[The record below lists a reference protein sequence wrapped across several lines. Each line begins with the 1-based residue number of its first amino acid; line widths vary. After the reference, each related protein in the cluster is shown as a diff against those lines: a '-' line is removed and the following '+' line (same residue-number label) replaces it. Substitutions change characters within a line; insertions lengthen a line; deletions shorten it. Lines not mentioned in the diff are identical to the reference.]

1 MDQSFMKEKKILPLV
16 LSMSLPMV
24 ISMAVNAMYNI
35 VDSFFVAKLSEN
47 AMTSLA
53 LVYPVQNIITSI
65 GVGIGI
71 GINSTV
77 AYYLGAQNKKMAN
90 KATTQGVVMNFIH
103 GLLLTILC
111 TAFMPAFLKMFT
123 NNQNIIDM
131 SLEYANIVFMFS
143 VASTV
148 GITLEKIF
156 QAVGQ
161 MKVSMFSMICGFAT
175 NIILDP
181 LMIFGIG
188 PFPKMGISGAAYA
201 TGIGQVISLLVY
213 IIVYFA
219 RPIPVK
225 VERKLLEPD
234 FKLLKRL
241 YGIGIPATLNMA
253 LPSFLI
259 SALNGILAEFSD
271 KYVLVLGVY
280 YKLQTFIYLSANGI
294 IQGIRPLVGYNYGAG
309 EHKRVEKIYHTT
321 LKLTVLIMALGM
333 ALSWIIPSQL
343 IGLFTANP
351 ETIKIG
357 VTALHIISFGFIIS
371 AVSVTS
377 SGALEGLGMGNPSLM
392 ISLLRYVIVIIPTAF
407 VLSRFMGATG
417 VWMAFAVAEFVT
429 GIISYFIYQKYAKK
443 TIE

>member
-77 AYYLGAQNKKMAN
+77 AYYLGAQDKKMAN

-225 VERKLLEPD
+225 
-234 FKLLKRL
+234 
-241 YGIGIPATLNMA
+241 
-253 LPSFLI
+253 
-259 SALNGILAEFSD
+259 
-271 KYVLVLGVY
+271 
-280 YKLQTFIYLSANGI
+280 
-294 IQGIRPLVGYNYGAG
+294 
-309 EHKRVEKIYHTT
+309 
-321 LKLTVLIMALGM
+321 
-333 ALSWIIPSQL
+333 
-343 IGLFTANP
+343 
-351 ETIKIG
+351 
-357 VTALHIISFGFIIS
+357 
-371 AVSVTS
+371 
-377 SGALEGLGMGNPSLM
+377 
-392 ISLLRYVIVIIPTAF
+392 
-407 VLSRFMGATG
+407 
-417 VWMAFAVAEFVT
+417 
-429 GIISYFIYQKYAKK
+429 
-443 TIE
+443 

>member
-77 AYYLGAQNKKMAN
+77 AYYLGAEDKKMAN

-188 PFPKMGISGAAYA
+188 PFPKMEISGAAYA

-225 VERKLLEPD
+225 VERKLLKPD
-234 FKLLKRL
+234 LKLLKRL

>member
-77 AYYLGAQNKKMAN
+77 AYYLGAQDKKMAN

-225 VERKLLEPD
+225 IERKSLKPD

-309 EHKRVEKIYHTT
+309 EHKRVDKIYRTT
-321 LKLTVLIMALGM
+321 LKLTALIMALGM
-333 ALSWIIPSQL
+333 LLSWIIPSQL
-343 IGLFTANP
+343 IGLFTTNP

-407 VLSRFMGATG
+407 VLSQFMGATG

>member
-77 AYYLGAQNKKMAN
+77 AYYLGAQDKKMAN

-225 VERKLLEPD
+225 VERKLLKPD

-321 LKLTVLIMALGM
+321 LKLIVLIMALGM

-392 ISLLRYVIVIIPTAF
+392 ISLLRYVIVIIPTTF

>member
-77 AYYLGAQNKKMAN
+77 AYYLGAQDKKMAN

-225 VERKLLEPD
+225 IERKSLKSD

-309 EHKRVEKIYHTT
+309 EHKRVEKIYRTT
-321 LKLTVLIMALGM
+321 LKLTALIMALGM
-333 ALSWIIPSQL
+333 LLSWIIPSQL
-343 IGLFTANP
+343 IGLFTTNP
-351 ETIKIG
+351 ETIRIG
-357 VTALHIISFGFIIS
+357 VLALHIISFGFIIS

-407 VLSRFMGATG
+407 ILSRFMGANG
-417 VWMAFAVAEFVT
+417 VWMSFAVAEFVT

>member
-77 AYYLGAQNKKMAN
+77 AYYLGAQDKKMAN

-225 VERKLLEPD
+225 VERKLLKPD
-234 FKLLKRL
+234 LKLLKRL

-343 IGLFTANP
+343 IGLFTANH

>member
-77 AYYLGAQNKKMAN
+77 AYYLGAEDKKMAN

-213 IIVYFA
+213 IIVYFE

-225 VERKLLEPD
+225 IESKSLKPD

-343 IGLFTANP
+343 IGLFTTNP

>member
-53 LVYPVQNIITSI
+53 IVYPVQNIITSI

-77 AYYLGAQNKKMAN
+77 AYYLGAQDKKMAN

-225 VERKLLEPD
+225 VERKLLKPD
-234 FKLLKRL
+234 LKLLKRL

-343 IGLFTANP
+343 IGLFTANH

>member
-1 MDQSFMKEKKILPLV
+1 
-16 LSMSLPMV
+16 
-24 ISMAVNAMYNI
+24 
-35 VDSFFVAKLSEN
+35 
-47 AMTSLA
+47 
-53 LVYPVQNIITSI
+53 
-65 GVGIGI
+65 
-71 GINSTV
+71 
-77 AYYLGAQNKKMAN
+77 
-90 KATTQGVVMNFIH
+90 
-103 GLLLTILC
+103 
-111 TAFMPAFLKMFT
+111 
-123 NNQNIIDM
+123 
-131 SLEYANIVFMFS
+131 
-143 VASTV
+143 
-148 GITLEKIF
+148 
-156 QAVGQ
+156 

-225 VERKLLEPD
+225 VERKLLKPD

>member
-225 VERKLLEPD
+225 VERKLLKPD

-333 ALSWIIPSQL
+333 TLSWIIPSQL

>member
-1 MDQSFMKEKKILPLV
+1 M
-16 LSMSLPMV
+16 
-24 ISMAVNAMYNI
+24 
-35 VDSFFVAKLSEN
+35 
-47 AMTSLA
+47 
-53 LVYPVQNIITSI
+53 
-65 GVGIGI
+65 
-71 GINSTV
+71 
-77 AYYLGAQNKKMAN
+77 
-90 KATTQGVVMNFIH
+90 
-103 GLLLTILC
+103 
-111 TAFMPAFLKMFT
+111 
-123 NNQNIIDM
+123 
-131 SLEYANIVFMFS
+131 
-143 VASTV
+143 
-148 GITLEKIF
+148 
-156 QAVGQ
+156 
-161 MKVSMFSMICGFAT
+161 
-175 NIILDP
+175 
-181 LMIFGIG
+181 
-188 PFPKMGISGAAYA
+188 
-201 TGIGQVISLLVY
+201 
-213 IIVYFA
+213 YFA

-225 VERKLLEPD
+225 VERKLLKPD
-234 FKLLKRL
+234 LKLLKRL

-343 IGLFTANP
+343 IGLFTANH

-417 VWMAFAVAEFVT
+417 VWMAFAVAEFH
-429 GIISYFIYQKYAKK
+429 ISFIRNMLRKLLNRYVM
-443 TIE
+443 

>member
-24 ISMAVNAMYNI
+24 ISMAVNSMYNI

-77 AYYLGAQNKKMAN
+77 AYYLGAEDKKMAN

-225 VERKLLEPD
+225 IESKSLKPD

-343 IGLFTANP
+343 IGLFTTNP

-392 ISLLRYVIVIIPTAF
+392 ISLLRYAIVIIPTAF

>member
-47 AMTSLA
+47 EMTSLA

-77 AYYLGAQNKKMAN
+77 AYYLGAEDKKMAN

-111 TAFMPAFLKMFT
+111 TAFMPAFLKMFI

-225 VERKLLEPD
+225 VERKSLKPD

>member
-77 AYYLGAQNKKMAN
+77 AYYLGAQDKKMAN

-225 VERKLLEPD
+225 IERKSLKPD

-309 EHKRVEKIYHTT
+309 EHKRVDKIYRTT
-321 LKLTVLIMALGM
+321 LKLTALIMALGM
-333 ALSWIIPSQL
+333 LLSWIIPSQL
-343 IGLFTANP
+343 IGLFTTNP
-351 ETIKIG
+351 ETIRIG
-357 VTALHIISFGFIIS
+357 VLALHIISFGFIIS

-392 ISLLRYVIVIIPTAF
+392 ISLLRYVNSDYTDSFYFKPVYGSKRSVDVICHSRICNRNYF
-407 VLSRFMGATG
+407 VFYLS
-417 VWMAFAVAEFVT
+417 E
-429 GIISYFIYQKYAKK
+429 IC
-443 TIE
+443 

>member
-1 MDQSFMKEKKILPLV
+1 MKEKKILPLV

-77 AYYLGAQNKKMAN
+77 AYYLGAQDKKMAN

-225 VERKLLEPD
+225 VERKLLKPD

-309 EHKRVEKIYHTT
+309 EHKRVDKIYRTT
-321 LKLTVLIMALGM
+321 LKLTALIMALGM
-333 ALSWIIPSQL
+333 LLSWIIPSQL
-343 IGLFTANP
+343 IGLFTTNP

-407 VLSRFMGATG
+407 ILSRFMGATG